1 MTLIAKYMGPIWV
14 KSGPIWAGTWVP
26 YGQPIW
32 VSFGAH
38 GPHLAQM
45 GSMLRLHR
53 TDHAGTIMGQVG
65 FTWATSGPFD
75 IIPTYFPYNP
85 SRAHKE
91 PRSRYHMGPR
101 WVMWEYG
108 IDITCLRWPSEFHM
122 GYIWAPSGHVGS
134 MWVTCGLWRICG
146 PYVAQIK

>member
-1 MTLIAKYMGPIWV
+1 MGPIWV

-53 TDHAGTIMGQVG
+53 TDHAGTIWAKWVSHGLHLGHLTSFPHISHITLLGPIRSPDQDTIWAPDGLCGNMGLILHGSDGQVS
-65 FTWATSGPFD
+65 FTWAISGPHLG
-75 IIPTYFPYNP
+75 T
-85 SRAHKE
+85 
-91 PRSRYHMGPR
+91 
-101 WVMWEYG
+101 WVPCG
-108 IDITCLRWPSEFHM
+108 L
-122 GYIWAPSGHVGS
+122 HVGY
-134 MWVTCGLWRICG
+134 GE
-146 PYVAQIK
+146 YVAHM